1 MNPFFQD
8 ESNAVY
14 HGNALTILPCLPF
27 ESVDAV
33 ITDPPYC
40 SGAVTLSGKQADPV
54 VKYQKTGTKKGYPS
68 MLGDAKD
75 QRVLAHRP
83 RRGSASC
90 LHGLEATPKRDR
102 RRAGRRLDV
111 AGARRLA

>member
-40 SGAVTLSGKQADPV
+40 SGAVTLSGK
-54 VKYQKTGTKKGYPS
+54 
-68 MLGDAKD
+68 
-75 QRVLAHRP
+75 
-83 RRGSASC
+83 
-90 LHGLEATPKRDR
+90 
-102 RRAGRRLDV
+102 
-111 AGARRLA
+111 

>member
-54 VKYQKTGTKKGYPS
+54 VKYQKTGTK
-68 MLGDAKD
+68 
-75 QRVLAHRP
+75 RVIRP
-83 RRGSASC
+83 CS
-90 LHGLEATPKRDR
+90 ATPRIS
-102 RRAGRRLDV
+102 ALSHG
-111 AGARRLA
+111 G